1 MLAAMANRRDYYF
14 GQLVTDTELDAG
26 FDGIEQAVFNVV
38 ADFGLSGVD
47 SGLAVVQHSPS
58 PNLSVDVASGVGYD
72 PLGQRCQVPSTQ
84 TVDVSQDF
92 NAVTTAVSTPGNSK
106 ILSLFIEFK
115 RSLSDTRTDGNN
127 DTISF
132 VQNESFGFRLV
143 QGTEAPS
150 PVAPALD
157 GTRVLL
163 CDMTL
168 AYGASTIVNGNI
180 STTRRQDVFVR
191 TGATNTM
198 RRGKVKDAVADL
210 TDWSNTAATALAA
223 LIAPGPTTLLQA
235 ASIAALKAITS
246 RPTNAVCAVP
256 EFGIFVYV
264 PASTDTTDDRFVV
277 TPTDVGGG
285 AGRWITIA
293 PTLRNTAG
301 GSNTAFGL
309 VQSDGSGRVPAQK
322 VNNGVMDVFQ
332 VKKTAETGT
341 TSTTYVDVAQMT
353 ASFSN
358 CLVGDVITVVMRVI
372 TLIDSSSHISS
383 FILRVTEG
391 DATEADISES
401 LFTTSSTL
409 AITGLIVCS
418 YTVAHAGTVTI
429 RARHKTSNA
438 ASNSYAEPLMVMNF
452 VRYRP

>member
-1 MLAAMANRRDYYF
+1 MAARRDFYF

-106 ILSLFIEFK
+106 ILSLFLEFK
-115 RSLSDTRTDGNN
+115 RALSDTRTDGNN

-132 VQNESFGFRLV
+132 VHNESFGFRLV

-180 STTRRQDVFVR
+180 STARRQDVFVR

-264 PASTDTTDDRFVV
+264 PASTDTADDRFVV

-285 AGRWITIA
+285 AGRWVTVSTA
-293 PTLRNTAG
+293 LRATEG
-301 GSNTAFGL
+301 GATNGFGL
-309 VQSDGSGRVPAQK
+309 LQTDGTGKVGFSRVH
-322 VNNGVMDVFQ
+322 NGIGNLYG
-332 VKKTAETGT
+332 VKHTVGGTAHAT
-341 TSTTYVDVAQMT
+341 TSTTYVDTVGLSGAV
-353 ASFSN
+353 SN
-358 CLVGDVITVVMRVI
+358 CLVGD
-372 TLIDSSSHISS
+372 LIDIRAVINTLTDNASHFSKFTITIVEGNASVVDLPETEFTS
-383 FILRVTEG
+383 F
-391 DATEADISES
+391 S
-401 LFTTSSTL
+401 TTAVQGVLST
-409 AITGLIVCS
+409 V
-418 YTVAHAGTVTI
+418 YTVAFAGNITVKV
-429 RARHKTSNA
+429 RHKTGNV
-438 ASNSYAEPLMVMNF
+438 ASNSYQQDPGSLTVLQA
-452 VRYRP
+452 RP